1 MSDLFKEMQ
10 AKIGCQYLSD
20 LPYYKR
26 AVWYELRRMPLGE
39 YGHGSIV
46 GSDGLCDT
54 MTQSLQH
61 QNFTTQCRKVGKGS
75 LWIFLQ
81 RRLMFWRLLSVRF
94 PGRILQKI
102 ILEDVGKCAW

>member
-39 YGHGSIV
+39 YGQEQV
-46 GSDGLCDT
+46 E
-54 MTQSLQH
+54 
-61 QNFTTQCRKVGKGS
+61 NFARYVFGVRYSVLKEVME
-75 LWIFLQ
+75 
-81 RRLMFWRLLSVRF
+81 RLEAATDSVT
-94 PGRILQKI
+94 P
-102 ILEDVGKCAW
+102 

>member
-39 YGHGSIV
+39 YGQEQ
-46 GSDGLCDT
+46 LE
-54 MTQSLQH
+54 
-61 QNFTTQCRKVGKGS
+61 NFARYVFGVRYSVLKEV
-75 LWIFLQ
+75 ID
-81 RRLMFWRLLSVRF
+81 RLEAATDSVT
-94 PGRILQKI
+94 P
-102 ILEDVGKCAW
+102 

>member
-39 YGHGSIV
+39 YGQEQLVRYSV
-46 GSDGLCDT
+46 LKEVMD
-54 MTQSLQH
+54 
-61 QNFTTQCRKVGKGS
+61 
-75 LWIFLQ
+75 
-81 RRLMFWRLLSVRF
+81 RLEAATDSVT
-94 PGRILQKI
+94 P
-102 ILEDVGKCAW
+102 

>member
-39 YGHGSIV
+39 
-46 GSDGLCDT
+46 DGQEQLE
-54 MTQSLQH
+54 
-61 QNFTTQCRKVGKGS
+61 NFARYVFGVRYSVLKKS
-75 LWIFLQ
+75 WIDWRQ
-81 RRLMFWRLLSVRF
+81 RRTL
-94 PGRILQKI
+94 
-102 ILEDVGKCAW
+102 

>member
-39 YGHGSIV
+39 YG
-46 GSDGLCDT
+46 
-54 MTQSLQH
+54 QEQ
-61 QNFTTQCRKVGKGS
+61 
-75 LWIFLQ
+75 
-81 RRLMFWRLLSVRF
+81 
-94 PGRILQKI
+94 
-102 ILEDVGKCAW
+102 LEDFAGMYLA